1 MFEGFETETVDVGGV
16 GILARKAGS
25 GPPLLL
31 LHGSPQ
37 TLAMWHLV
45 APRLAEDFTVVATD
59 LRGYGDSSK
68 PQGNPDHGNY
78 SKRAMALDQIEV
90 MSHFGFERFALCGH
104 DRGGRVGYRMALDH
118 PGVVTRLA
126 VLDIVPTFEAFS
138 RADMAFGLAY
148 WHWFFLAQ
156 PYDLPERLLASEPEK
171 ALFRG
176 GSEAIAPEAMKEY
189 VRCLRDPETVHAT
202 CEDYRAAATLD
213 HEHDAEDHEAGRLIT
228 CPLLALW
235 GSRGFLEGHYD
246 VPEIWRGWAEEVD
259 GRALECGHYI
269 PEEAPEETY
278 SALHAFLKELGGS
291 DDHRARDQP
300 AAPAAFKRTELQR
313 FPSPASG

>member
-1 MFEGFETETVDVGGV
+1 MFEGFERVRVE
-16 GILARKAGS
+16 ARGASINAVRAGQ
-25 GPPLLL
+25 GPPVLL

-45 APRLAEDFTVVATD
+45 APRLAEDFTVIATD

-68 PQGNPDHGNY
+68 PESSPDHGPY
-78 SKRAMALDQIEV
+78 SKRAMALDQVEV
-90 MSHFGFERFALCGH
+90 MSHFGFESFALCGH

-126 VLDIVPTFEAFS
+126 VLDIVPTWEAFS
-138 RADMAFGLAY
+138 RADMAFGLSY

-156 PYDLPERLLASEPEK
+156 AYDLPERLLAAEPEK

-189 VRCLRDPETVHAT
+189 VRCLRDPEAIHAT

-213 HEHDAEDHEAGRLIT
+213 HEHDAADRKAGRRLG
-228 CPLLALW
+228 CPVLALW
-235 GSRGFLEGHYD
+235 GRHGFLDGHYD
-246 VPEIWRGWAEEVD
+246 VLEVWRAWAGDVR
-259 GRALECGHYI
+259 GRVLECGHYI
-269 PEEAPEETY
+269 PEEVPEETY
-278 SALHAFLKELGGS
+278 AELRAFVKNDSFAQDGERKETK
-291 DDHRARDQP
+291 DDD
-300 AAPAAFKRTELQR
+300 
-313 FPSPASG
+313 

>member
-1 MFEGFETETVDVGGV
+1 MFEGFERVRIEAQGTVINAVRGGQ
-16 GILARKAGS
+16 
-25 GPPLLL
+25 GPPVLL

-37 TLAMWHLV
+37 THAMWHLI
-45 APRLAEDFTVVATD
+45 APRLAEDFTVIAPD

-68 PQGNPDHGNY
+68 PESAPDHGPY
-78 SKRAMALDQIEV
+78 SKRAMALDQVEV
-90 MSHFGFERFALCGH
+90 MRHFGFERFALCGH
-104 DRGGRVGYRMALDH
+104 DRGGRVGYRMALDQ

-126 VLDIVPTFEAFS
+126 VLDIVPTFVAFS
-138 RADMAFGLAY
+138 RADTAFGLAY

-156 PYDLPERLLASEPEK
+156 PHDLPERLLASEPEK

-176 GSEAIAPEAMKEY
+176 GSEAIAPEAMEEY
-189 VRCLRDPETVHAT
+189 VRCLRDPEAIRAT

-213 HEHDAEDHEAGRLIT
+213 YEHDEADRQAGRRMA

-235 GSRGFLEGHYD
+235 GRKGFLEGHYD
-246 VPEIWRGWAEEVD
+246 VLDVWRGWAEEVD

-278 SALHAFLKELGGS
+278 AALHPFLKEWGG
-291 DDHRARDQP
+291 
-300 AAPAAFKRTELQR
+300 
-313 FPSPASG
+313 

>member
-1 MFEGFETETVDVGGV
+1 MLEGFRTEMVDVGDARIRARV
-16 GILARKAGS
+16 GGS

-37 TLAMWHLV
+37 TLLMWHLV
-45 APRLAEDFTVVATD
+45 APKLTEEFTVVATD

-68 PQGNPDHGNY
+68 PESAPDHEPY
-78 SKRAMALDQIEV
+78 SKRAMALDQLSV
-90 MSHFGFERFALCGH
+90 MKYFGFERFALCGH

-118 PGVVTRLA
+118 PGVVTKLA
-126 VLDIVPTFEAFS
+126 VLDIVPTWEAFS
-138 RADMAFGLAY
+138 RADMAFGLGY

-156 PYDLPERLLASEPEK
+156 PYDLPERLLAADPEK

-176 GSEAIAPEAMKEY
+176 GSELFHPDAWEEY
-189 VRCLRDPETVHAT
+189 VRCLRDPQTIHAT

-213 HEHDAEDHEAGRLIT
+213 YEHDAKDREARRRIT
-228 CPLLALW
+228 SCPVLALW
-235 GSRGFLEGHYD
+235 GRQGFLEGHYD
-246 VPEIWRGWAEEVD
+246 VLDVWRGWAEEVR

-278 SALHAFLKELGGS
+278 AELCAFFGE
-291 DDHRARDQP
+291 
-300 AAPAAFKRTELQR
+300 
-313 FPSPASG
+313 